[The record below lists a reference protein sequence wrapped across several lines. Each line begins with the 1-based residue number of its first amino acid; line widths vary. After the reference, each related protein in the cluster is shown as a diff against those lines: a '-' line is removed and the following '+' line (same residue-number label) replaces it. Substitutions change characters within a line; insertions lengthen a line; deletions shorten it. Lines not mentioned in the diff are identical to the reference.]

1 MDVLSETIAAIRTGS
16 PTSGMFV
23 RHAPWGRRYPVVPGA
38 GFHVV
43 LQGSCWLVP
52 PAGGEPMALGAGD
65 VVFMPRGADHV
76 LIDRLDSAVT
86 ETARPGEPRE
96 IQGPGVRT
104 ALLCGAYEL
113 GRQRSHPLLDEL
125 PEFIHLPARPGRHP
139 ALRGAV
145 DLLAAEIAE
154 PRQGSDAAVPALLE
168 MLLLFVLRAWFEE
181 QAGARTSGWAGAF
194 ADPAVAA
201 ALRAVH
207 EEPAR
212 PWTVPDLSEVAGVS
226 RATLARRFSA
236 TVGEPPLAYV
246 TRWRMLTAARLL
258 RETNGSLGAIAR
270 KVGYTS
276 EFAFAKAFKREYG
289 LAPGRYRTAADKPPL
304 VAV

>member
-1 MDVLSETIAAIRTGS
+1 MDILSEAIAAIRTGS
-16 PTSGMFV
+16 PASGLFI

-43 LQGSCWLVP
+43 LQGSCWVVP
-52 PAGGEPMALGAGD
+52 PDGEPMALGAGD
-65 VVFMPRGADHV
+65 VLFMPRGADHDLV
-76 LIDRLDSAVT
+76 DSLDSPVT
-86 ETARPGEPRE
+86 ETALPGEPRE
-96 IQGPGVRT
+96 IVGPGVRT

-113 GRQRSHPLLDEL
+113 GRGRTHPILDEL

-154 PRQGSDAAVPALLE
+154 PRQGSDAAVPAILE
-168 MLLLFVLRAWFEE
+168 TLLLFILRAWFDE
-181 QAGARTSGWAGAF
+181 QADLRSSGWAGAF

-201 ALRAVH
+201 VLRAVH

-212 PWTVPDLSEVAGVS
+212 AWTVTDLGDIAGVS
-226 RATLARRFSA
+226 RATLARRFLA

-258 RETNGSLGAIAR
+258 RDTDSSLAAVAR
-270 KVGYTS
+270 RVGYTS

-289 LAPGRYRTAADKPPL
+289 LAPGGYRRATDNARV

>member
-1 MDVLSETIAAIRTGS
+1 MDLLSETIAAIRTGH

-52 PAGGEPMALGAGD
+52 PSGDPLALGVGD
-65 VVFMPRGADHV
+65 VVFMPRGADHDLV
-76 LIDRLDSAVT
+76 DQLDTPVT
-86 ETARPGEPRE
+86 EHARPGEPRE
-96 IQGPGVRT
+96 IAGPGVRA

-125 PEFIHLPARPGRHP
+125 PEFIHLPARLGRHP
-139 ALRGAV
+139 ALRAVV
-145 DLLAAEIAE
+145 DLLAAEISE
-154 PRQGSDAAVPALLE
+154 SRLGSDAAVPALLE
-168 MLLLFVLRAWFEE
+168 TLLLYILRAWFDE
-181 QAGARTSGWAGAF
+181 QEAATGWAGAF

-207 EEPAR
+207 ADPAR
-212 PWTVPDLSEVAGVS
+212 AWTVPELSARAGVS

-236 TVGEPPLAYV
+236 TVGEPPLAYL
-246 TRWRMLTAARLL
+246 TRWRLLTAAKLL
-258 RETNGSLGAIAR
+258 RETGDSLATVAR

-289 LAPGRYRTAADKPPL
+289 LAPGQYRRAEDKPPL
-304 VAV
+304 IAV